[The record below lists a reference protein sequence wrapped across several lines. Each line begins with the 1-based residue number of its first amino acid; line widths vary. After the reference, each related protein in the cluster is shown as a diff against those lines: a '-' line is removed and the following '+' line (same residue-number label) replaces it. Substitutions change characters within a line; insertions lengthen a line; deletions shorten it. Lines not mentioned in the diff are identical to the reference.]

1 MTTTPGSSLWLTETV
16 DALSDITDIR
26 RFFHRHRSGDPLPSG
41 RKLKEV
47 MELCRAVL
55 FPGYFGQSDLD
66 SQLAPLHKLLTRQ
79 IEAGLLFLAD
89 DDSLAGLPISRT
101 DAATVSQLFIK
112 RLPMVRKLLASD
124 VEAAYLGDPAAQTYS
139 EVISCYPAIR
149 ALTNYRLAH
158 ELHRLNVPLIPRIL
172 TEMAHSETG
181 INIHPAAQIG
191 PSFTI
196 DHGTGVVIGA
206 TCIIG
211 SHVKLYQGVTLGAR
225 SFPLDADGNP
235 IKNIP
240 RHPILED
247 RVVVYSNATVLGRIR
262 IGHDAVIGGNLWVT
276 SDVPPEARLVQSNRA
291 SQ

>member
-1 MTTTPGSSLWLTETV
+1 MPCGTV
-16 DALSDITDIR
+16 SRIL
-26 RFFHRHRSGDPLPSG
+26 
-41 RKLKEV
+41 
-47 MELCRAVL
+47 RAVGSRL
-55 FPGYFGQSDLD
+55 PAGSLHIGVALER
-66 SQLAPLHKLLTRQ
+66 LHKLLTRQ

-112 RLPMVRKLLASD
+112 RLPWCASCW
-124 VEAAYLGDPAAQTYS
+124 LRRRGSLSGDPAAQTYS

-181 INIHPAAQIG
+181 IDIHPAAQIG

>member
-1 MTTTPGSSLWLTETV
+1 MPCRTSPISGVSSIVTAPATPALRAQAQGGDGAVPCGTVSRILRAVGSRLSAGSLP
-16 DALSDITDIR
+16 
-26 RFFHRHRSGDPLPSG
+26 HRHSLER
-41 RKLKEV
+41 
-47 MELCRAVL
+47 
-55 FPGYFGQSDLD
+55 
-66 SQLAPLHKLLTRQ
+66 LHKLLTRQ

-112 RLPMVRKLLASD
+112 RLPTVRKLLASD

-181 INIHPAAQIG
+181 IDIHPAAQIG